1 MALVQFLNKANFM
14 VNQKYTNQETSDIL
28 SLLREINDNPQVTQR
43 ELSARLGL
51 SLGKINYLLQS
62 LIQKGFVKADNFKN
76 STNKIAYLYLLTP
89 SGLEEKA
96 RITYRFLQRKTEEY
110 EKLAQEIRRLK
121 EEVDASNE
129 SFA

>member
-1 MALVQFLNKANFM
+1 MNKANFM
-14 VNQKYTNQETSDIL
+14 VNQKYTNPETSDIL
-28 SLLREINDNPQVTQR
+28 CILREINDNPQVTQR

-110 EKLAQEIRRLK
+110 EKLAQEIHRLK
-121 EEVDASNE
+121 KEVDASNE

>member
-1 MALVQFLNKANFM
+1 LALVQFLNKANFM

>member
-1 MALVQFLNKANFM
+1 MALDQFLNKANFM
-14 VNQKYTNQETSDIL
+14 VNHKYTNQETSDIL

-110 EKLAQEIRRLK
+110 ERLAQEIRRLK

>member
-1 MALVQFLNKANFM
+1 M
-14 VNQKYTNQETSDIL
+14 VNQKHTNQETSDIL

>member
-1 MALVQFLNKANFM
+1 MNKVNFM

-28 SLLREINDNPQVTQR
+28 CILREINDNPQVTQR

>member
-1 MALVQFLNKANFM
+1 MNKANFM
-14 VNQKYTNQETSDIL
+14 VNQKYTNPETSDIL
-28 SLLREINDNPQVTQR
+28 CILREINDNPQVTQR

-110 EKLAQEIRRLK
+110 ERLAQEIRRLK

>member
-14 VNQKYTNQETSDIL
+14 VNHKYTNQETSDIL

-110 EKLAQEIRRLK
+110 ERLAQEIRRLK

>member
-1 MALVQFLNKANFM
+1 M
-14 VNQKYTNQETSDIL
+14 VNQKHTNQETSDIL

-89 SGLEEKA
+89 SGMEEKA

-110 EKLAQEIRRLK
+110 ESLAQEIRRLK

>member
-1 MALVQFLNKANFM
+1 LALVQFLNKANFM

-89 SGLEEKA
+89 SGMEEKA

-110 EKLAQEIRRLK
+110 ESLAQEIRRLK

>member
-1 MALVQFLNKANFM
+1 MNKVNFM

-28 SLLREINDNPQVTQR
+28 CILREINDNPQVTQR

-89 SGLEEKA
+89 SGLVEKA

>member
-1 MALVQFLNKANFM
+1 LALVQFLNKVNFM

-89 SGLEEKA
+89 SGMEEKA

-110 EKLAQEIRRLK
+110 ESLAQEIRRLK

>member
-1 MALVQFLNKANFM
+1 LALVHFMNKANFM
-14 VNQKYTNQETSDIL
+14 VNQKYTNPETSDIL
-28 SLLREINDNPQVTQR
+28 CILREINDNPQVTQR

-110 EKLAQEIRRLK
+110 ERLAQEIRRLK